1 MLCKIDFAY
10 AVKVGKVG
18 EINKFDIDFKFIYCI
33 NLKYAHYIYK
43 KRLVVL
49 FDSLDS
55 THWPKK
61 QLEGILP

>member
-10 AVKVGKVG
+10 AVKVG

-61 QLEGILP
+61 QLEGILPW